1 MPSENT
7 IYLAAII
14 FVSALLGYLYF
25 KFIDKDNEDLKI
37 SPEYLTGLKFLL
49 NEQADKAINLFSEIV
64 QVDEETIETHL
75 ALGVLFRKQGKID
88 QAIKLHENIIS
99 KKELKEHHYFQTL
112 EELAEDYYTAGLYD
126 KSEEI
131 FEKLIDIKDHQNSS
145 LSKLIRIYE
154 YTCEWDKALSTTEKL
169 NKIDPSNDYK
179 KNIPQYLCQIS
190 EKYISQ
196 NNLKKAEQYTNQA
209 KATKSKSSRINFLS
223 IQIAL
228 KKENPVEAIELYKK
242 LCEFSDLGHQILLPD
257 LIIMA
262 KQNGQIDQVSKM
274 LRRVC
279 NRKSS
284 IKEHL
289 ALLAIM
295 NLDIDETI
303 IMQSLHEYLSN
314 ELYFSELL
322 SFNNMESISEL
333 ISKELIDKIRV
344 KLNQRSKNRFKY
356 LCKNCGYKT
365 IKLSWQCPTCRSWES
380 SDPINFITNNETILE
395 YHEK

>member
-14 FVSALLGYLYF
+14 VISALLGYLYF
-25 KFIDKDNEDLKI
+25 KFIDKDDEDLKI

-49 NEQADKAINLFSEIV
+49 NEQADKAINLFSKIV

-112 EELAEDYYTAGLYD
+112 EELAEDYYSAGLYD

-131 FEKLIDIKDHQNSS
+131 FEKLINIKDHQNSS
-145 LSKLIRIYE
+145 LRKLIQIYE

-169 NKIDPSNDYK
+169 NKIDPSNEYI

-196 NNLKKAEQYTNQA
+196 NNLKKAEQYTDQA
-209 KATKSKSSRINFLS
+209 KATKSKSSRIIFIS

-228 KKENPVEAIELYKK
+228 KKENQAEAIELYKK

-257 LIIMA
+257 LIIRT
-262 KQNGQIDQVSKM
+262 KQNGQIDLVSKM
-274 LRRVC
+274 LQEVC
-279 NRKSS
+279 DKKSS
-284 IKEHL
+284 VKEHL

-295 NLDIDETI
+295 DLEIDETI
-303 IMQSLHEYLSN
+303 
-314 ELYFSELL
+314 
-322 SFNNMESISEL
+322 
-333 ISKELIDKIRV
+333 
-344 KLNQRSKNRFKY
+344 
-356 LCKNCGYKT
+356 
-365 IKLSWQCPTCRSWES
+365 
-380 SDPINFITNNETILE
+380 
-395 YHEK
+395 

>member
-14 FVSALLGYLYF
+14 SVSALLGYLYL
-25 KFIDKDNEDLKI
+25 KFVDKDDDSKI
-37 SPEYLTGLKFLL
+37 SPEYLTGLKLLL

-99 KKELKEHHYFQTL
+99 KKELQEHHYYQTL

-131 FEKLIDIKDHQNSS
+131 FKKLIDIKNHRNSS
-145 LSKLIRIYE
+145 LGKLMQIYE
-154 YTCEWDKALSTTEKL
+154 YTCEWDKALSTIEKL
-169 NKIDPSNDYK
+169 IDIDPSNEYK
-179 KNIPQYLCQIS
+179 KNIPHYLCQIS
-190 EKYISQ
+190 EKYIAK
-196 NNLKKAEQYTNQA
+196 NDLENAELYIDKA
-209 KATKSKSSRINFLS
+209 KATKSSSSRILFVS

-228 KKENPVEAIELYKK
+228 KKRELVKAVALYKK
-242 LCEFSDLGHQILLPD
+242 LCETSDLGHQILLPD
-257 LIIMA
+257 LIATA
-262 KQNGQIDQVSKM
+262 KQNGQINQVNEM
-274 LRRVC
+274 IEGIY
-279 NRKSS
+279 NKSS
-284 IKEHL
+284 KVKEHL

-295 NLDIDETI
+295 NLNLDDKM
-303 IMQSLHEYLSN
+303 IMQALHEFLSN

-322 SFNNMESISEL
+322 CFNEMKSISEL
-333 ISKELIDKIRV
+333 VSKELINNIRV
-344 KLNQRSKNRFKY
+344 KLNQKSMNKFKY

-365 IKLSWQCPTCRSWES
+365 IKLSWQCPTCRNWES
-380 SDPINFITNNETILE
+380 STPINFITNN
-395 YHEK
+395 

>member
-14 FVSALLGYLYF
+14 SVSALLGYLYL
-25 KFIDKDNEDLKI
+25 KFVDKDDDDSKI
-37 SPEYLTGLKFLL
+37 SPEYLTGLKLLL

-64 QVDEETIETHL
+64 QVDEDTIETHL

-99 KKELKEHHYFQTL
+99 KKELKEHHYYQTL

-131 FEKLIDIKDHQNSS
+131 FEKLIDIKNHKNSS
-145 LSKLIRIYE
+145 LSKLMQIYE

-169 NKIDPSNDYK
+169 NAIDPSNEYK
-179 KNIPQYLCQIS
+179 KNIPHYLCQIS
-190 EKYISQ
+190 EKYIAK
-196 NNLKKAEQYTNQA
+196 NDLENAELYIDKA
-209 KATKSKSSRINFLS
+209 KATKSSSSRILFVS

-228 KKENPVEAIELYKK
+228 KKRELVKAVALYKK
-242 LCEFSDLGHQILLPD
+242 LCEISDLGHQILLPD
-257 LIIMA
+257 LIATA
-262 KQNGQIDQVSKM
+262 KQNGHINQVNEM
-274 LRRVC
+274 MQGIC
-279 NRKSS
+279 NKSS
-284 IKEHL
+284 KVKEHL

-295 NLDIDETI
+295 NLNLDDKI
-303 IMQSLHEYLSN
+303 IMQSLHEFLSN

-322 SFNNMESISEL
+322 RFNEMKSISEL
-333 ISKELIDKIRV
+333 VSKELINNIRV
-344 KLNQRSKNRFKY
+344 KLNQKSMNKFKY

-365 IKLSWQCPTCRSWES
+365 IKLSWQCPTCRNWES
-380 SDPINFITNNETILE
+380 STPINFITNN
-395 YHEK
+395 

>member
-14 FVSALLGYLYF
+14 SVSALLGYLYL
-25 KFIDKDNEDLKI
+25 KFVDKDDDDSKI
-37 SPEYLTGLKFLL
+37 SPEYLTGLKLLL

-99 KKELKEHHYFQTL
+99 KKELKEHHYYQTL
-112 EELAEDYYTAGLYD
+112 EELAEDYYTAGLYG

-131 FEKLIDIKDHQNSS
+131 FKKLIDIKNHKNSS
-145 LSKLIRIYE
+145 LRKLMQIYE
-154 YTCEWDKALSTTEKL
+154 YTCEWDKALSTIEKL
-169 NKIDPSNDYK
+169 NAVDPSNEYK
-179 KNIPQYLCQIS
+179 KNIPHYLCQIS
-190 EKYISQ
+190 EKYIAK
-196 NNLKKAEQYTNQA
+196 NDLEKAELYIDKA
-209 KATKSKSSRINFLS
+209 KATQSSSSRILFVS

-228 KKENPVEAIELYKK
+228 KKRELVKAVELYIK
-242 LCEFSDLGHQILLPD
+242 LCEISDLGHQILLPD
-257 LIIMA
+257 LIAMA
-262 KQNGQIDQVSKM
+262 KQSGHGQINQVNGMIKGIF
-274 LRRVC
+274 
-279 NRKSS
+279 NKSS
-284 IKEHL
+284 KVKEHL

-295 NLDIDETI
+295 NLNVDDKI
-303 IMQSLHEYLSN
+303 IMQSLHEFLSD

-322 SFNNMESISEL
+322 RFNEMKSISEL
-333 ISKELIDKIRV
+333 VSKELINNIRV
-344 KLNQRSKNRFKY
+344 KLNQKSMNKFKY

-380 SDPINFITNNETILE
+380 SIPINFITNNT
-395 YHEK
+395 

>member
-14 FVSALLGYLYF
+14 SVSALLGYLYL
-25 KFIDKDNEDLKI
+25 KFVDKEDDDSKI
-37 SPEYLTGLKFLL
+37 SPEYLIGLKLLL

-99 KKELKEHHYFQTL
+99 KKELKEHHYYQTL
-112 EELAEDYYTAGLYD
+112 EELAEDYYSAGLYD

-131 FEKLIDIKDHQNSS
+131 FEKLIDIKNHKNSS
-145 LSKLIRIYE
+145 LSKLMQIYE

-169 NKIDPSNDYK
+169 NAIDPSNEYK
-179 KNIPQYLCQIS
+179 KNIPHYLCQIS
-190 EKYISQ
+190 EKYIAK
-196 NNLKKAEQYTNQA
+196 NDLENAELYIDKA
-209 KATKSKSSRINFLS
+209 KATKSSSSRILFVS

-228 KKENPVEAIELYKK
+228 KKRELVKAVALYKK
-242 LCEFSDLGHQILLPD
+242 LCEISDLGHQILLPD
-257 LIIMA
+257 LIATA
-262 KQNGQIDQVSKM
+262 KQNGHINQVNEM
-274 LRRVC
+274 MQGIC
-279 NRKSS
+279 NKSS
-284 IKEHL
+284 KVKEHL

-295 NLDIDETI
+295 NLNLDDKI
-303 IMQSLHEYLSN
+303 IMQSLHEFLSN

-322 SFNNMESISEL
+322 RFNEMKSISEL
-333 ISKELIDKIRV
+333 VSKELINNIRV
-344 KLNQRSKNRFKY
+344 KLNQKSMNKFKY

-365 IKLSWQCPTCRSWES
+365 IKLSWQCPTCRNWES
-380 SDPINFITNNETILE
+380 STPINFIANN
-395 YHEK
+395 

>member
-25 KFIDKDNEDLKI
+25 KFIDKDDEDLKI

>member
-14 FVSALLGYLYF
+14 SVSALLGYLYL
-25 KFIDKDNEDLKI
+25 KFVDKNEEDSKI
-37 SPEYLTGLKFLL
+37 SPEYLIGLKLLL

-99 KKELKEHHYFQTL
+99 KKELKEHHYYQTL

-126 KSEEI
+126 KSEEL
-131 FEKLIDIKDHQNSS
+131 FKKLIEIKDHKILS
-145 LSKLIRIYE
+145 LTKLMQIYE
-154 YTCEWDKALSTTEKL
+154 YTCEWNKALSTVEKL
-169 NKIDPSNDYK
+169 NNINPSNEYK
-179 KNIPQYLCQIS
+179 KNIPHYLCQIS

-196 NNLKKAEQYTNQA
+196 NDLEKAELYIKKAESTN
-209 KATKSKSSRINFLS
+209 SNSSRIPFVS
-223 IQIAL
+223 VQIAL
-228 KKENPVEAIELYKK
+228 KKDELVKALKIYKE

-257 LIIMA
+257 LITKA
-262 KQNGQIDQVSKM
+262 KDKGQIKQVNEMIQEIYNGPSGT
-274 LRRVC
+274 
-279 NRKSS
+279 
-284 IKEHL
+284 KEHL

-295 NLDIDETI
+295 NLNIDEKI
-303 IMQSLHEYLSN
+303 IMQSLYEFLSN

-322 SFNNMESISEL
+322 NFNNMESITEL
-333 ISKELIDKIRV
+333 ISNELINNIRV
-344 KLNQRSKNRFKY
+344 KLNKKSKNKFKY

-380 SDPINFITNNETILE
+380 SIPINFITNNT
-395 YHEK
+395 

>member
-14 FVSALLGYLYF
+14 FVSALIGYLYL
-25 KFIDKDNEDLKI
+25 KFVDKDDEDSKI
-37 SPEYLTGLKFLL
+37 NPEYLTGLKLLL

-99 KKELKEHHYFQTL
+99 KKDLKEHHYYQSL
-112 EELAEDYYTAGLYD
+112 EELAEDYYSAGLYG
-126 KSEEI
+126 KSEEV
-131 FEKLIDIKDHQNSS
+131 FKKLTGIKDHKTLS
-145 LSKLIRIYE
+145 LTKLMQIYE
-154 YTCEWDKALSTTEKL
+154 YTCEWNKALSTVEKL
-169 NKIDPSNDYK
+169 NNINPSNEYK
-179 KNIPQYLCQIS
+179 KNIPHYLCQIS

-196 NNLKKAEQYTNQA
+196 NNFEQAELYIKKAKSTN
-209 KATKSKSSRINFLS
+209 SNSSRILFVS
-223 IQIAL
+223 VQIAL
-228 KKENPVEAIELYKK
+228 KKGELVNALKIYKK

-257 LIIMA
+257 LIA
-262 KQNGQIDQVSKM
+262 KANDKDQIKQVNEMMQEIYNGPSGT
-274 LRRVC
+274 
-279 NRKSS
+279 
-284 IKEHL
+284 KEHL

-295 NLDIDETI
+295 NLNIDEKI
-303 IMQSLHEYLSN
+303 VMQSLYEFLSN

-322 SFNNMESISEL
+322 NFNHMKSITELMSNEL
-333 ISKELIDKIRV
+333 IRNIRV
-344 KLNQRSKNRFKY
+344 KLNQKSINKFKY

-380 SDPINFITNNETILE
+380 SIPINFITNNT
-395 YHEK
+395 

>member
-14 FVSALLGYLYF
+14 SISALLGYLYL
-25 KFIDKDNEDLKI
+25 KFVDKDDDDSKI
-37 SPEYLTGLKFLL
+37 SPEYLTGLKLLL

-99 KKELKEHHYFQTL
+99 KKELKEHHYYQTL

-131 FEKLIDIKDHQNSS
+131 FKKLIDIKNHKNSS
-145 LSKLIRIYE
+145 LSKLMQIYE
-154 YTCEWDKALSTTEKL
+154 YTSEWDKALSTIEKL
-169 NKIDPSNDYK
+169 NNINPSNEYK
-179 KNIPQYLCQIS
+179 KNIPHYLCQIS
-190 EKYISQ
+190 EKYIAK
-196 NNLKKAEQYTNQA
+196 NDLEKAELYIDKA
-209 KATKSKSSRINFLS
+209 KGTKSSSSRILFLS

-228 KKENPVEAIELYKK
+228 KKRELVKAVALYKK
-242 LCEFSDLGHQILLPD
+242 LCEISDLGHQILLPD
-257 LIIMA
+257 LIATA
-262 KQNGQIDQVSKM
+262 KQNGQINQVNEM
-274 LRRVC
+274 IEGIY
-279 NRKSS
+279 NKSS
-284 IKEHL
+284 KVKEHL

-295 NLDIDETI
+295 NLNLDNKM
-303 IMQSLHEYLSN
+303 IMQALHEFLSN

-322 SFNNMESISEL
+322 RFNEMKSISEL
-333 ISKELIDKIRV
+333 VSKELINNIRV
-344 KLNQRSKNRFKY
+344 KLNQKSMNKFKY

-365 IKLSWQCPTCRSWES
+365 IKLSWQCPTCRNWES
-380 SDPINFITNNETILE
+380 STPINFITNN
-395 YHEK
+395 

>member
-64 QVDEETIETHL
+64 QVDEQTIETHL

>member
-25 KFIDKDNEDLKI
+25 KFIDKDDEDLKI

-131 FEKLIDIKDHQNSS
+131 FKKLINIKDHQNSS
-145 LSKLIRIYE
+145 LRKLIQIYE

-169 NKIDPSNDYK
+169 NKIDPSNDYI

-196 NNLKKAEQYTNQA
+196 NNLKKAEQYTDQA
-209 KATKSKSSRINFLS
+209 KATKSKSSRIIFIS

-228 KKENPVEAIELYKK
+228 KKENQIEAIKLYKK
-242 LCEFSDLGHQILLPD
+242 LCDFSDLGHQILLPD
-257 LIIMA
+257 LITNT

-274 LRRVC
+274 IKEVC
-279 NRKSS
+279 DKKSS
-284 IKEHL
+284 VKEHL

-295 NLDIDETI
+295 NLDIDEKF
-303 IMQSLHEYLSN
+303 IMQSLNEFLSN

-322 SFNNMESISEL
+322 NFNDMKSISEL
-333 ISKELIDKIRV
+333 MSKELINNIRV
-344 KLNQRSKNRFKY
+344 KLNQRSKNKFKY

-380 SDPINFITNNETILE
+380 FDPINFITNNETILE
-395 YHEK
+395 YHEN